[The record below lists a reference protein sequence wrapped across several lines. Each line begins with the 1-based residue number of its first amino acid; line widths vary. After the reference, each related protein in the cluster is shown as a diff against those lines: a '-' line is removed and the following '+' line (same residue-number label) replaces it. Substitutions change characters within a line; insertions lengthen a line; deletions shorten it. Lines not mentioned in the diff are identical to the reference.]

1 MTSTA
6 REVERATTH
15 VIPAGPFAR
24 LGRWSAGHRRWVIAI
39 WIVVF
44 LAMAPLATRLSG
56 RLSQGGFQ
64 ISGST
69 SQHAINVVSGK
80 FANQFPASMTLVLTS
95 PTLVPGDPAFASV
108 IAKTAAV
115 ARQAGGPVIGG
126 IVTPAE
132 NPQLAYPAAHTALI
146 QVGLTEGIDQVLAH
160 SKPIIDAAKAQSTSQ
175 VDVSAT
181 GGPAIFTDFNSIN
194 THDLAHSETL
204 QVPLILLVLVL
215 FFGSLWAAGIP
226 VVVTVVGLV
235 TTLGALW
242 FVAGA
247 MSLSIYVQNV
257 VPLIGIGV
265 GVDYSLF
272 IATRFRDEL
281 RAGFAPLDAAAITIG
296 RAGKAIFF
304 SGLTVAMA
312 LAGMLAVGVPIFTGF
327 AVGTIGVVVVMVT
340 ASLTL
345 TPSILVALNQRV
357 LRADVVAWVRRI
369 LRRPVRHTTT
379 DDGDFGF
386 WGRWAAAVMR
396 RPWTVVIVVTLI
408 LLTLASPV
416 LVMKTG
422 SSGVTALPA
431 SQPSRVAAGKLV
443 AAAGP
448 GAEDPISVV
457 VDGTGP
463 VSHAV
468 IADIATRVAADPQVS
483 GVNPTV
489 SYSRDGSA
497 AVGTVYPK
505 SNEDTTAAQDLAG
518 RIADVYGPA
527 AVGTGPEH
535 VYVGGAASAN
545 RDFTAAVSGR
555 LPLVIGLV
563 MFLTFIVLMVLFRS
577 LVLPA
582 KAVVMTLLSVLASY
596 GVMVA
601 VFQWG
606 WADSLLGFHH
616 LGHVTNWVP
625 PFLFSILF
633 GLSMDYEVFLLSRV
647 REYRERGGSDADA
660 VAFGLARTGRIIST
674 AALLMII
681 VFLSFLTNRLIPLK
695 ELSLGLAV
703 AIFIDATLVRLL
715 LVPAFMRL
723 AGKWNWWLPGPL
735 ERIIPVIEE

>member
-6 REVERATTH
+6 RQVERATTH
-15 VIPAGPFAR
+15 VIPQGPFAR
-24 LGRWSAGHRRWVIAI
+24 LGRWSARHRRWVIAV
-39 WIVVF
+39 WMVVF
-44 LAMAPLATRLSG
+44 LALAPLATQLSG

-69 SQHAINVVSGK
+69 SQNAINVVSAK
-80 FANQFPASMTLVLTS
+80 FTDQFPASMTLVLTS
-95 PTLVPGDPAFASV
+95 PTLPPNDPAFEAV
-108 IAKTAAV
+108 IAKAA
-115 ARQAGGPVIGG
+115 AAAKKAGGPVVGA
-126 IVTPAE
+126 VTTPAE
-132 NPQLAYPAAHTALI
+132 NPQLAYPAARTALI
-146 QVGLTEGIDQVLAH
+146 QIGLTEGIDQVLAH
-160 SKPIIDAAKAQSTSQ
+160 TKPIIDAATAASTSR
-175 VDVSAT
+175 VEVSAT
-181 GGPAIFTDFNSIN
+181 GGPAIFTDFNSVN
-194 THDLAHSETL
+194 THDLRQSETV
-204 QVPLILLVLVL
+204 QIPLILLVLVL

-226 VVVTVVGLV
+226 VVVTVIALV
-235 TTLGALW
+235 STLGALW
-242 FVAGA
+242 FIAGA

-272 IATRFRDEL
+272 IANRYRDEM
-281 RAGFAPLDAAAITIG
+281 RAGFDALDAAAITIG

-327 AVGTIGVVVVMVT
+327 AVGTISVVVVMVT

-345 TPSILVALNQRV
+345 TPAILVALGPRLFRADAVAWGRRV
-357 LRADVVAWVRRI
+357 LR
-369 LRRPVRHTTT
+369 RPPRHATS

-386 WGRWAAAVMR
+386 WGRWAAGVMR
-396 RPWTVVIVVTLI
+396 RPWTVIVVVTLI
-408 LLTLASPV
+408 LLILASPV
-416 LVMKTG
+416 LVMTTG
-422 SSGVTALPA
+422 SSGVTALPP

-457 VDGTGP
+457 IDGTGP
-463 VSHAV
+463 VSQAT
-468 IADIATRVAADPQVS
+468 IARLSRLMSADPQVS
-483 GVNPTV
+483 GINPAI
-489 SYSRDGSA
+489 SYAKDGTA
-497 AVGTVYPK
+497 AVITVYPS

-518 RIADVYGPA
+518 RIADVYGPE
-527 AVGTGPEH
+527 AVGAGPEH

-545 RDFTAAVSGR
+545 RDFTDAVSGR
-555 LPLVIGLV
+555 LPYVIGLV
-563 MFLTFIVLMVLFRS
+563 MILTFIVLTVLFRS
-577 LVLPA
+577 LLLPL
-582 KAVVMTLLSVLASY
+582 KAVVMTLLSVLAAY

-606 WADSLLGFHH
+606 WADNLLGFHH

-660 VAFGLARTGRIIST
+660 VAFGLARTGRIITT

-715 LVPAFMRL
+715 LVPAFMRV

-735 ERIIPVIEE
+735 DRIIPVIEE

>member
-1 MTSTA
+1 MTSIA
-6 REVERATTH
+6 RQIERATTH
-15 VIPAGPFAR
+15 VIPQGPFAR
-24 LGRWSAGHRRWVIAI
+24 LGRWSARHRRWVIAV
-39 WIVVF
+39 WIVVL
-44 LAMAPLATRLSG
+44 LALAPLATQLSG

-69 SQHAINVVSGK
+69 SQNAINVVSAK
-80 FANQFPASMTLVLTS
+80 FTNQFPASMTLVLTS
-95 PTLVPGDPAFASV
+95 PTLPPNDPAFEAV
-108 IAKTAAV
+108 IAKAA
-115 ARQAGGPVIGG
+115 AAAKQAGGPVVGA
-126 IVTPAE
+126 VTTPAE
-132 NPQLAYPAAHTALI
+132 NPQLAYPVARTALI
-146 QVGLTEGIDQVLAH
+146 QIGLTEGIDQVLAH
-160 SKPIIDAAKAQSTSQ
+160 TKPIIDAATATSTSR
-175 VDVSAT
+175 VEVSAT
-181 GGPAIFTDFNSIN
+181 GGPAIFTDFNSVN
-194 THDLAHSETL
+194 THDLRQSETV
-204 QVPLILLVLVL
+204 QIPLILLVLVL

-226 VVVTVVGLV
+226 VVVTVIALV
-235 TTLGALW
+235 STLGALW
-242 FVAGA
+242 LIAGA

-272 IATRFRDEL
+272 IANRYRDEM
-281 RAGFAPLDAAAITIG
+281 RAGFDAHDAAAITIG

-327 AVGTIGVVVVMVT
+327 AVGTISVVAVMVT

-345 TPSILVALNQRV
+345 TPAILVALGPRV
-357 LRADVVAWVRRI
+357 FRADAVAWGRRL
-369 LRRPVRHTTT
+369 LRRPPRHATS

-386 WGRWAAAVMR
+386 WGRWAAGVMR
-396 RPWTVVIVVTLI
+396 RPWTVIVVVTLI
-408 LLTLASPV
+408 LLILASPV
-416 LVMKTG
+416 LVMTTG
-422 SSGVTALPA
+422 SSGVTALPP

-443 AAAGP
+443 AAAGS
-448 GAEDPISVV
+448 GAEDPVSVV
-457 VDGTGP
+457 IDGTGP
-463 VSHAV
+463 VSQAA
-468 IADIATRVAADPQVS
+468 IAKLSRLMSADPQVS
-483 GVNPTV
+483 GINPAI
-489 SYSRDGSA
+489 SYAKDGTA
-497 AVGTVYPK
+497 AVITVYPS

-518 RIADVYGPA
+518 RIANVYGPE
-527 AVGTGPEH
+527 AVGAGPEH

-545 RDFTAAVSGR
+545 RDFTDAVSGR
-555 LPLVIGLV
+555 LPYVIGLV
-563 MFLTFIVLMVLFRS
+563 MILTFIVLMVLFRS
-577 LVLPA
+577 LLLPL
-582 KAVVMTLLSVLASY
+582 KAVVMTLLSVLAAY

-606 WADSLLGFHH
+606 WADNLLGFHH

-647 REYRERGGSDADA
+647 REYRERGGADADA
-660 VAFGLARTGRIIST
+660 VAFGLARTGRIITT

-715 LVPAFMRL
+715 LVPAFMRV

-735 ERIIPVIEE
+735 DRIIPVIEE